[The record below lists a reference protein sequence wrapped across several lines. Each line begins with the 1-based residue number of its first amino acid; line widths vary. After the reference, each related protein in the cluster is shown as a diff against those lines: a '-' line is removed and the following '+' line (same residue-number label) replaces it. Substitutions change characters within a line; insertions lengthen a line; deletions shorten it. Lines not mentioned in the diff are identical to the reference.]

1 MDTMPSQAHEP
12 PSPAVLRRA
21 SSAPEMERKLR
32 TALAIEHQRR
42 IVAEGRAQQI
52 ASLSPVEQAMLA
64 AWARTARLLHA
75 PKPRC
80 LCCGG
85 PLFWMC
91 IVPWLLCVAFTG
103 GSPLVLI
110 APAPPA
116 EADVPTLRA
125 PAAGLLHAR
134 GQPTRKKPVLIV
146 PGMTSTALEVWRGTG
161 CYKGAHRR
169 RLWSFRE
176 SLTLAV
182 DPSCL
187 RRHLALN
194 KTTWDDLD
202 GISVRASTG
211 LSAADAFGPLNLW
224 GELLRNLAILDY
236 DERSV
241 HLLGYDWRLSPR
253 RLQRRDGW
261 FTQLRRETELL
272 TELNS
277 EKVVIVAHSL
287 GATHVLHFF
296 GWIEARAPGWTEDH
310 VSAFVS
316 IGGAFLGSAK
326 AYAYPVTGEMT
337 ESIGLGAA
345 FAAMLEKHGGL
356 GRTSVAELT
365 RTWASVPALLPR
377 GGKNYWSTNNT
388 FLTIEKPSPDVLEA
402 LRRDASSSTVAR
414 ALLDR
419 VADGAELSVDGAL
432 DLLRA
437 MLPACATRASL
448 PRHRRDDWCT
458 QVRRA
463 LRRRVRD
470 TCARFTGSQ

>member
-1 MDTMPSQAHEP
+1 
-12 PSPAVLRRA
+12 
-21 SSAPEMERKLR
+21 MERKLR

-42 IVAEGRAQQI
+42 VVAEGRAEQI
-52 ASLSPVEQAMLA
+52 ASLSPVEQALLA

-116 EADVPTLRA
+116 EADTPMSRA

-134 GQPTRKKPVLIV
+134 GPPRRKRPVLIV

-194 KTTWDDLD
+194 KTTWDDLE

-241 HLLGYDWRLSPR
+241 R
-253 RLQRRDGW
+253 
-261 FTQLRRETELL
+261 T
-272 TELNS
+272 
-277 EKVVIVAHSL
+277 
-287 GATHVLHFF
+287 
-296 GWIEARAPGWTEDH
+296 
-310 VSAFVS
+310 
-316 IGGAFLGSAK
+316 
-326 AYAYPVTGEMT
+326 
-337 ESIGLGAA
+337 GAA
-345 FAAMLEKHGGL
+345 ITRVDARLT
-356 GRTSVAELT
+356 GRFPHRCTSSAT
-365 RTWASVPALLPR
+365 T
-377 GGKNYWSTNNT
+377 
-388 FLTIEKPSPDVLEA
+388 
-402 LRRDASSSTVAR
+402 
-414 ALLDR
+414 
-419 VADGAELSVDGAL
+419 GA
-432 DLLRA
+432 
-437 MLPACATRASL
+437 C
-448 PRHRRDDWCT
+448 
-458 QVRRA
+458 RRA
-463 LRRRVRD
+463 GSSDATAGLRSSD
-470 TCARFTGSQ
+470 ARQSYSKS

>member
-91 IVPWLLCVAFTG
+91 IVPWLLCVIFTG

-125 PAAGLLHAR
+125 PAAGMLHTR
-134 GQPTRKKPVLIV
+134 GLPRRKPVLIV

-194 KTTWDDLD
+194 KSTWDDLD

-272 TELNS
+272 KELNG

-296 GWIEARAPGWTEDH
+296 GWIEAREPGWTDAH
-310 VSAFVS
+310 VAAFVGVRCPLINS
-316 IGGAFLGSAK
+316 S
-326 AYAYPVTGEMT
+326 
-337 ESIGLGAA
+337 
-345 FAAMLEKHGGL
+345 
-356 GRTSVAELT
+356 
-365 RTWASVPALLPR
+365 
-377 GGKNYWSTNNT
+377 
-388 FLTIEKPSPDVLEA
+388 
-402 LRRDASSSTVAR
+402 RRWR
-414 ALLDR
+414 R
-419 VADGAELSVDGAL
+419 
-432 DLLRA
+432 R
-437 MLPACATRASL
+437 R
-448 PRHRRDDWCT
+448 PRHRTDASPHRCPSAERFWD
-458 QVRRA
+458 
-463 LRRRVRD
+463 RRRPTRIQSR
-470 TCARFTGSQ
+470 AR

>member
-1 MDTMPSQAHEP
+1 MSQAPHEP

-42 IVAEGRAQQI
+42 VVAEGRAQQI

-91 IVPWLLCVAFTG
+91 IVPWLCVSLFTG

-116 EADVPTLRA
+116 EADTPTLRA
-125 PAAGLLHAR
+125 PAAGLFHAR
-134 GQPTRKKPVLIV
+134 GTPTRKKPVLIV

-176 SLTLAV
+176 SFTLAV

-194 KTTWDDLD
+194 KTTWDDLE

-211 LSAADAFGPLNLW
+211 LSAADAFGPLNLV
-224 GELLRNLAILDY
+224 GRTAEKPGHPRLRRTKRAPPWLRLAP
-236 DERSV
+236 V
-241 HLLGYDWRLSPR
+241 AAPAPATR
-253 RLQRRDGW
+253 RLVHAITAR
-261 FTQLRRETELL
+261 
-272 TELNS
+272 S
-277 EKVVIVAHSL
+277 
-287 GATHVLHFF
+287 GAV
-296 GWIEARAPGWTEDH
+296 E
-310 VSAFVS
+310 
-316 IGGAFLGSAK
+316 
-326 AYAYPVTGEMT
+326 
-337 ESIGLGAA
+337 
-345 FAAMLEKHGGL
+345 
-356 GRTSVAELT
+356 
-365 RTWASVPALLPR
+365 
-377 GGKNYWSTNNT
+377 
-388 FLTIEKPSPDVLEA
+388 
-402 LRRDASSSTVAR
+402 
-414 ALLDR
+414 
-419 VADGAELSVDGAL
+419 GAE
-432 DLLRA
+432 
-437 MLPACATRASL
+437 
-448 PRHRRDDWCT
+448 W
-458 QVRRA
+458 
-463 LRRRVRD
+463 
-470 TCARFTGSQ
+470 